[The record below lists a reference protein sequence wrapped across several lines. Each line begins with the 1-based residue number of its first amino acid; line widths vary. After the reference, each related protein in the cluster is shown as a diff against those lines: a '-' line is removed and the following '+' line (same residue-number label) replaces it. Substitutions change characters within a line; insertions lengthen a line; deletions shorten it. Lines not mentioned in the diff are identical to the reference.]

1 MADVS
6 GNAGRGR
13 PRKTYPD
20 LIGEVLQKGRV
31 RSTRN
36 RRACMTRCMNV
47 DEAKRVCGDCSRCRE
62 FMYVCMQL
70 KDNFERY
77 SQERKNL
84 NFRIETNGR
93 KNSIVTSTATA
104 VF

>member
-31 RSTRN
+31 RSIRN

-47 DEAKRVCGDCSRCRE
+47 DEAKGVAVRIVAGGVLWFLPTPLGKRRE
-62 FMYVCMQL
+62 FMYVC
-70 KDNFERY
+70 
-77 SQERKNL
+77 
-84 NFRIETNGR
+84 RIKIT
-93 KNSIVTSTATA
+93 
-104 VF
+104 